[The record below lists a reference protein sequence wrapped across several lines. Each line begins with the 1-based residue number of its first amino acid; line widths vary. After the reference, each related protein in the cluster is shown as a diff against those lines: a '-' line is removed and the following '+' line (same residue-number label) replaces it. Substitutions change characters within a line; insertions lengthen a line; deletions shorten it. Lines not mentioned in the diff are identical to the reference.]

1 MKYLVTWAW
10 EMDGH
15 AGASAIVLPTIKA
28 VQDYMKQC
36 LTDEEGNEIIDH
48 TSTAS
53 GTGAV
58 IMKQPERYSEKEKQ
72 AKYNDMIRAI
82 DERIESLKAMNNEE

>member
-36 LTDEEGNEIIDH
+36 LTDEEGNEMGH
-48 TSTAS
+48 TAHSRLLDDGYEYYGEWDCGQFSIRIRKFKNFTDMVGKEIFAR
-53 GTGAV
+53 TG
-58 IMKQPERYSEKEKQ
+58 
-72 AKYNDMIRAI
+72 
-82 DERIESLKAMNNEE
+82 